1 MNRSIARRLALMF
14 ALVALSVFT
23 LVGAGLFAVLR
34 SQLESHLR
42 ESLDDRAQ
50 IARLICNHGLTPEKW
65 RMSREKLTDM
75 TPHDRSTVYAVTSS
89 EPSYNYGKPIEG
101 TTVKTLPG
109 GYARVRPAGGGADM
123 LTTTVFI
130 PGYSTRPP
138 MQLQVA
144 SSYLPNIRTMRA
156 FGFALAALSA
166 LGSLAVLLLSYS
178 VARIGLAP
186 LTRLT
191 RDASAVSPNNRSQR
205 LNTASLP
212 LELNDLANSF
222 NGALE
227 RLDGAYCRLE
237 SFNADVAHELRTPV
251 TILIGQTEVA
261 LTRNRSVDDLRHTL
275 QSNLE
280 EFERMRAIINDMLF
294 LARADQGERA
304 TGLMEVSLAAEVAH
318 TLEFLEIPLEEA
330 RVHAR
335 LHGDAVA
342 HVNRSLFGRACANLL
357 MNAIQHCRPGAQISV
372 TIVREAQQVRIE
384 VANPGEPIEAAVLE
398 HLFDRFYRAEASRTN
413 SRENHGLGL
422 AIVKAIAEMHRGSVS
437 VRSEN
442 GVNTFAFSVAA
453 SHDEGAAQ
461 PLRADAAAAGSAPDS
476 AIVNAPV
483 KTAANAVNPAGASGP
498 APASYSSLAKGK
510 SA

>member
-23 LVGAGLFAVLR
+23 LVGTGLFVVLR
-34 SQLESHLR
+34 TQLEHHLR
-42 ESLDDRAQ
+42 ESLDDRVQ
-50 IARLICNHGLTPEKW
+50 IARIIVYHAVTPEKW
-65 RMSREKLTDM
+65 RMCREKLTDM
-75 TPHDRSTVYAVTSS
+75 TPHDGSTVYSVSS
-89 EPSYNYGKPIEG
+89 TDPYFHYGQPVEG
-101 TTVKTLPG
+101 TAVKNWPG
-109 GYARVRPAGGGADM
+109 GYARVKPAGGGQDM
-123 LTTTVFI
+123 LTSTVTV
-130 PGYSTRPP
+130 PSYDARPP
-138 MQLQVA
+138 LQLQVA
-144 SSYLPNIRTMRA
+144 ASYSPNIRTMRV
-156 FGFALAALSA
+156 FGSALAALSA

-178 VARIGLAP
+178 VTRLGLAP

-227 RLDGAYCRLE
+227 RLDGAYGRLE

-280 EFERMRAIINDMLF
+280 EYERMRAIINDMLF

-304 TGLMEVSLAAEVAH
+304 TGLVEVSLAAEVAH

-330 RVHAR
+330 RVHAQLR
-335 LHGDAVA
+335 GDAQIR
-342 HVNRSLFGRACANLL
+342 VNRSLFGRACTNLL
-357 MNAIQHCRPGAQISV
+357 MNAIQHCEPGASISV
-372 TIVREAQQVRIE
+372 TIARDNDQVRVA
-384 VANPGEPIEAAVLE
+384 VANPGEPIEPGVLE
-398 HLFDRFYRAEASRTN
+398 HLFDRFYRAEVSRTN

-422 AIVKAIAEMHRGSVS
+422 AIVKAIAEMHRGTVS
-437 VRSEN
+437 AHSAN
-442 GVNTFAFSVAA
+442 GINTFSFSIAASQIDTALPTMRQATGNSANVAA
-453 SHDEGAAQ
+453 EATG
-461 PLRADAAAAGSAPDS
+461 
-476 AIVNAPV
+476 
-483 KTAANAVNPAGASGP
+483 
-498 APASYSSLAKGK
+498 YSSLVKGK

>member
-23 LVGAGLFAVLR
+23 LVGTGLFVVLR
-34 SQLESHLR
+34 TQLEHHLR
-42 ESLDDRAQ
+42 ESLDDRVQ
-50 IARLICNHGLTPEKW
+50 IARIIVYHAVTPEKW
-65 RMSREKLTDM
+65 RMCREKLTDM
-75 TPHDRSTVYAVTSS
+75 TPHDGSTVYSVSS
-89 EPSYNYGKPIEG
+89 TDPYFHYGQPVEG
-101 TTVKTLPG
+101 TAVKNWPG
-109 GYARVRPAGGGADM
+109 GYARVKPAGGGQDM
-123 LTTTVFI
+123 LTSTVTI
-130 PGYSTRPP
+130 PSYDARPP
-138 MQLQVA
+138 LQLQVA
-144 SSYLPNIRTMRA
+144 ASYSPNIRTMRV
-156 FGFALAALSA
+156 FGSALAALSA

-178 VARIGLAP
+178 VTRLGLAP

-227 RLDGAYCRLE
+227 RLDGAYGRLE

-280 EFERMRAIINDMLF
+280 EYERMRAIINDMLF

-304 TGLMEVSLAAEVAH
+304 TGLVEVSLAAEVAH

-330 RVHAR
+330 RVHATLR
-335 LHGDAVA
+335 GDAQTR
-342 HVNRSLFGRACANLL
+342 VNRSLFGRACTNLL
-357 MNAIQHCRPGAQISV
+357 MNAIQHCEPGAAISV
-372 TIVREAQQVRIE
+372 TIARHDDQVRVA
-384 VANPGEPIEAAVLE
+384 VANPGEPIEPGVLE
-398 HLFDRFYRAEASRTN
+398 HLFDRFYRAEVSRTN

-422 AIVKAIAEMHRGSVS
+422 AIVKAIAEMHRGTVS
-437 VRSEN
+437 AHSAN
-442 GVNTFAFSVAA
+442 GINTFSFSIAASQIDTALPSMRSATGNSAHVAA
-453 SHDEGAAQ
+453 EATG
-461 PLRADAAAAGSAPDS
+461 
-476 AIVNAPV
+476 
-483 KTAANAVNPAGASGP
+483 
-498 APASYSSLAKGK
+498 YSSLVKGK

>member
-23 LVGAGLFAVLR
+23 LVGTGLFLVLR
-34 SQLESHLR
+34 TQLEHHLR

-50 IARLICNHGLTPEKW
+50 IARIIVYHAVTPEKW
-65 RMSREKLTDM
+65 RMAREKLTDM
-75 TPHDRSTVYAVTSS
+75 TPHDRSTLYSITSSDPSFHYGQPVDGSEVTSWS
-89 EPSYNYGKPIEG
+89 
-101 TTVKTLPG
+101 G
-109 GYARVRPAGGGADM
+109 GYTRVTPAGGGQDM
-123 LTTTVFI
+123 LTATVSI
-130 PGYSTRPP
+130 PANGARPP
-138 MQLQVA
+138 VQLQVA
-144 SSYLPNIRTMRA
+144 ASYSPNIRTMRV
-156 FGFALAALSA
+156 FGSALAALSA

-178 VARIGLAP
+178 VTRLGLAP

-205 LNTASLP
+205 LNTAFLP

-227 RLDGAYCRLE
+227 RLDGAYGRLE

-304 TGLMEVSLAAEVAH
+304 TGLIEVSLAAEVAH

-330 RVHAR
+330 RVHANLR
-335 LHGDAVA
+335 GDAMA
-342 HVNRSLFGRACANLL
+342 RVNRSLFGRACTNLL
-357 MNAIQHCRPGAQISV
+357 MNAIQHCAPGAAISV
-372 TIVREAQQVRIE
+372 TIVRDEDQVRVV
-384 VANPGEPIEAAVLE
+384 VANPGEPIEPGVLE
-398 HLFDRFYRAEASRTN
+398 HLFDRFYRAEVSRTN

-437 VRSEN
+437 AHSAH
-442 GVNTFAFSVAA
+442 GVNSFAFSIGV
-453 SHDEGAAQ
+453 
-461 PLRADAAAAGSAPDS
+461 LRAENSAPS
-476 AIVNAPV
+476 ARQN
-483 KTAANAVNPAGASGP
+483 AGASTAEAG
-498 APASYSSLAKGK
+498 AYSSLAKGK

>member
-14 ALVALSVFT
+14 AFVALFVFT
-23 LVGAGLFAVLR
+23 LVGTGLFLVLR
-34 SQLESHLR
+34 TQLEHHLR
-42 ESLDDRAQ
+42 ESLDDRTQ
-50 IARLICNHGLTPEKW
+50 IARIIVYHAVTPEKW
-65 RMSREKLTDM
+65 RMAREKLTDM
-75 TPHDRSTVYAVTSS
+75 TPRDGSTVYAVSSVDPYFHYGTPVGGSVVTSWA
-89 EPSYNYGKPIEG
+89 
-101 TTVKTLPG
+101 G
-109 GYARVRPAGGGADM
+109 GYARVTPAGGGQDM
-123 LTTTVFI
+123 LT
-130 PGYSTRPP
+130 STATLPAYGARPAV
-138 MQLQVA
+138 QLQVA
-144 SSYLPNIRTMRA
+144 ASYSPNVRTMRV
-156 FGFALAALSA
+156 FGSALAALSA

-178 VARIGLAP
+178 VTRLGLAP

-227 RLDGAYCRLE
+227 RLDGAYGRLE
-237 SFNADVAHELRTPV
+237 SFNAAVAHELRTPV

-304 TGLMEVSLAAEVAH
+304 TGLIDVSLAAEVAH

-330 RVHAR
+330 RVRAQLR
-335 LHGDAVA
+335 GDAMA
-342 HVNRSLFGRACANLL
+342 RVNRSLFGRACTNLL
-357 MNAIQHCRPGAQISV
+357 MNAIQHCEPGAEISV
-372 TIVREAQQVRIE
+372 TIVSDAQQVRVS
-384 VANPGEPIEAAVLE
+384 VANPGEPIAPDVLK
-398 HLFDRFYRAEASRTN
+398 HLFDRFYRAEVSRTN

-422 AIVKAIAEMHRGSVS
+422 AIVKAIAEMHRGTVS
-437 VRSEN
+437 AQSAH
-442 GVNTFAFSVAA
+442 GINTFAFSVAA
-453 SHDEGAAQ
+453 LSPLAADV
-461 PLRADAAAAGSAPDS
+461 PAAR
-476 AIVNAPV
+476 
-483 KTAANAVNPAGASGP
+483 ANASASAEASG
-498 APASYSSLAKGK
+498 YSSLVKGK

>member
-23 LVGAGLFAVLR
+23 LVGTGLFVVLR
-34 SQLESHLR
+34 TQLEHHLR
-42 ESLDDRAQ
+42 ESLDDRVQ
-50 IARLICNHGLTPEKW
+50 IARIIVYHAVTPEKW
-65 RMSREKLTDM
+65 RMCREKLTDM
-75 TPHDRSTVYAVTSS
+75 TPHDASTMYSVSS
-89 EPSYNYGKPIEG
+89 TDPYFHYGQPVEG
-101 TTVKTLPG
+101 TVVKSWPG
-109 GYARVRPAGGGADM
+109 GYARVKPAGGGQDM
-123 LTTTVFI
+123 LTSTVTI
-130 PGYSTRPP
+130 PSYDARPP
-138 MQLQVA
+138 LQLQVA
-144 SSYLPNIRTMRA
+144 ASYSPNIRTMRV
-156 FGFALAALSA
+156 FGSALAALSA

-178 VARIGLAP
+178 VTRLGLAP

-227 RLDGAYCRLE
+227 RLDGAYGRLE

-280 EFERMRAIINDMLF
+280 EFERMRTIINDMLF

-304 TGLMEVSLAAEVAH
+304 TGLVEVSLAAEVAH

-330 RVHAR
+330 RVQAELR
-335 LHGDAVA
+335 GDAQTR
-342 HVNRSLFGRACANLL
+342 VNRSLFGRACTNLL
-357 MNAIQHCRPGAQISV
+357 MNAIQHCEPGASISV
-372 TIVREAQQVRIE
+372 TIARFENQVRVA
-384 VANPGEPIEAAVLE
+384 VANPGEPIEPGVLE
-398 HLFDRFYRAEASRTN
+398 HLFDRFYRAEVSRTN

-422 AIVKAIAEMHRGSVS
+422 AIVKAIAEMHRGTVS
-437 VRSEN
+437 AHSAN
-442 GVNTFAFSVAA
+442 GINTFSFSIAA
-453 SHDEGAAQ
+453 SQIDTAL
-461 PLRADAAAAGSAPDS
+461 PSMRPSTGSS
-476 AIVNAPV
+476 
-483 KTAANAVNPAGASGP
+483 ANATAEATG
-498 APASYSSLAKGK
+498 YSSLVKGK

>member
-23 LVGAGLFAVLR
+23 LVGTGLFLVLR
-34 SQLESHLR
+34 TQLEHHLR
-42 ESLDDRAQ
+42 ESLDDRTQ
-50 IARLICNHGLTPEKW
+50 IARIIVYHAVTPDKW
-65 RMSREKLTDM
+65 RMCREKLTDM
-75 TPHDRSTVYAVTSS
+75 TPHDGSTMYSVASTDPYFKF
-89 EPSYNYGKPIEG
+89 GKPVDG
-101 TTVKTLPG
+101 TVVTNWPG
-109 GYARVRPAGGGADM
+109 GYSRVKPAGGGPDM
-123 LTTTVFI
+123 LTSTVTI
-130 PGYSTRPP
+130 PAYATRPP
-138 MQLQVA
+138 VQLQVA
-144 SSYLPNIRTMRA
+144 ASYSPNARTMRVFA
-156 FGFALAALSA
+156 SALAALSA
-166 LGSLAVLLLSYS
+166 IGSLAVLLLSYS
-178 VARIGLAP
+178 VTRIGLAP

-227 RLDGAYCRLE
+227 RLDGAYGRLE

-304 TGLMEVSLAAEVAH
+304 TGLVEVSLGAEVAH

-330 RVHAR
+330 RVHAQLR
-335 LHGDAVA
+335 GDALA
-342 HVNRSLFGRACANLL
+342 RVNRSLFGRACTNLL
-357 MNAIQHCRPGAQISV
+357 MNAIQHCEPGAVISV
-372 TIVREAQQVRIE
+372 TIASDGDQVRVS
-384 VANPGEPIEAAVLE
+384 VANPGEPIAAGVLE
-398 HLFDRFYRAEASRTN
+398 HLFDRFYRAEVSRTN

-422 AIVKAIAEMHRGSVS
+422 AIVKAIAEMHRGTVS
-437 VRSEN
+437 AHSAH
-442 GVNTFAFSVAA
+442 GTNTFAFSVAA
-453 SHDEGAAQ
+453 VATVPHMETGVPAARPNAAAASAATAAEEGAA
-461 PLRADAAAAGSAPDS
+461 
-476 AIVNAPV
+476 
-483 KTAANAVNPAGASGP
+483 
-498 APASYSSLAKGK
+498 YSSLVKGK